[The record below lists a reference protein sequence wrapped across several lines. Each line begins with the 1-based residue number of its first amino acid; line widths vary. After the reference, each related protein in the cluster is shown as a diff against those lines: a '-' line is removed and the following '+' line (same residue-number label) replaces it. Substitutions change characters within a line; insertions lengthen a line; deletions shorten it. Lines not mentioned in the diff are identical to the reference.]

1 MNGIVSKTDRSKLQ
15 PRREPYWARLLAGG
29 YIGFRKP
36 DSGEGTWISRWRSE
50 DGKQHYRALG
60 HFDEYDE
67 AAKVAREWIAQNQQG
82 ASPKATTVEA
92 ACKAYEEALLLDQR
106 RSTAKDVEGRFRRL
120 VYGTAFGR
128 IPLDRLKTTDVR
140 RWLADQIKQD
150 DDGDEEDLRRTKDS
164 ANRNLASLKAAL
176 NRALSDR
183 LVATDSGWK
192 TVRAFERVSARRRN
206 AFLSMAAR
214 HRLLEKCD
222 DDLRLL
228 VKAMLLTGA
237 RPGELAMVNASDF
250 DRKFGSLTLRG
261 KTGERTVAV
270 STAAAEFLS
279 ELARSRIG
287 NAPLLI
293 TSIGG
298 RWNKDSWK
306 KPFKE
311 AVIAAELPPEVVL
324 YALRHTAISEMIMGG
339 MDSFLVAKVTGT
351 SVQMIE
357 SNYGHLRHDKVRD
370 RLDSVRMF

>member
-1 MNGIVSKTDRSKLQ
+1 MASSTTVR
-15 PRREPYWARLLAGG
+15 
-29 YIGFRKP
+29 
-36 DSGEGTWISRWRSE
+36 
-50 DGKQHYRALG
+50 KQHYRALG

-250 DRKFGSLTLRG
+250 DQKFGSLTLRG

-298 RWNKDSWK
+298 RWNKDSWKKPFKEWK

>member
-1 MNGIVSKTDRSKLQ
+1 MTAIVSKTDRNKLQ

-29 YIGFRKP
+29 YIGFRKL

-60 HFDEYDE
+60 HFDDYDE
-67 AAKVAREWIAQNQQG
+67 AAKAARDWIAQNQQG
-82 ASPKATTVEA
+82 ASPRTTTVEA

-106 RSTAKDVEGRFRRL
+106 TSTAKDVEGRFRRL
-120 VYGTAFGR
+120 VYRTAFGR

-140 RWLADQIKQD
+140 RWLADQTKQD
-150 DDGDEEDLRRTKDS
+150 EDSDEEDLRRAKDS

-192 TVRAFERVSARRRN
+192 TVRAFERVSARRKN

-222 DDLRLL
+222 DDLRVL
-228 VKAMLLTGA
+228 VEAMLLTGA
-237 RPGELAMVNASDF
+237 RPGELAMLNASDF

-279 ELARSRIG
+279 NLARSRIG

-293 TSIGG
+293 TSTGG

-311 AVIAAELPPEVVL
+311 AVIAAELPPDVVL
-324 YALRHTAISEMIMGG
+324 YALRHTAISEMIMSG
-339 MDSFLVAKVTGT
+339 MDSFVVAKVTGT

-357 SNYGHLRHDKVRD
+357 SNYGHLSHDKVRD